1 MRGVIG
7 LPRAH
12 GGLLPRFAG
21 VTRQFAAA
29 AAPGPPKAESKTAQQ
44 SSSSSDSSRTVYMS
58 MIGNAG
64 ILVMKAAVWM
74 RTGSSAMLAETIHTA
89 ADTANQALL
98 VMGMQQ
104 SQTAADTRH
113 PYGYGKAA
121 WFWSLV
127 SALGMF
133 WCGAGVSIAH
143 GVWSIMHPSPVE
155 TGIEAAVVLAASL
168 AVDGYVLSQAVSVI
182 LDRARAR
189 EAEALDPAHSDY
201 DSEGGGVQGG
211 AAHTAWLPPR
221 AFAFD
226 AAAPLRSA
234 LGMLR
239 STVWYVRS
247 TRDPYVTS
255 VFLEDTVACSGVI
268 AAAAGITLSH
278 VTGNPLWDGLA
289 SIAIGGMLGGVAM
302 QLVRMNKRYLM
313 GHTVEGS
320 VLSGI
325 QRILLSRP
333 SIEAVGDV
341 QSQYTGPSEFAYKAE
356 VDFDGTYLSARLQS
370 NYRELFLRSARAGTL
385 EADLPLLLS
394 YYAEDV
400 TRLVERE
407 LKAVERD
414 IRAEYPGAVYI
425 ELEPDSINAE
435 QPMHHEALDARARL
449 REEKDI
455 WSKLSAILEKRAA
468 KRPDDQTVVDERT
481 RLNQW
486 FKKAEARR
494 AQTAG
499 VSAVTPLPPPPPT
512 PTPPPAVDRVSLS
525 TVLSSSVFGR
535 AGGAESE
542 APAVTLESLVPKDAA
557 CAAAASWQ
565 VAGESEQEHAGKE
578 HTEGH
583 VEDALYDSTERR

>member
-1 MRGVIG
+1 MPTPHILVRS
-7 LPRAH
+7 
-12 GGLLPRFAG
+12 RFAS
-21 VTRQFAAA
+21 VTRHFATNATPSPESDPGQTSAAA
-29 AAPGPPKAESKTAQQ
+29 AKENHSN
-44 SSSSSDSSRTVYMS
+44 DSARTVYMS
-58 MIGNAG
+58 MLGNSV
-64 ILVMKAAVWM
+64 ILIMKAAVWM

-89 ADTANQALL
+89 ADTANQTLL
-98 VMGMQQ
+98 VMGMRQ

-133 WCGAGVSIAH
+133 WCGAGVSVAH

-155 TGIEAAVVLAASL
+155 VGIETAVVLAASL
-168 AVDGYVLSQAVSVI
+168 AVDGYVLSQAVKVI
-182 LDRARAR
+182 LERAQSRAVD
-189 EAEALDPAHSDY
+189 AQDPSHSDY
-201 DSEGGGVQGG
+201 DGEEAATPQGNTSAG
-211 AAHTAWLPPR
+211 WLPTR
-221 AFAFD
+221 AFAID
-226 AAAPLRSA
+226 PAAPLRSA

-239 STVWYVRS
+239 SAVWYVRS

-313 GHTVEGS
+313 GHTVDGS
-320 VLSGI
+320 TLSGI

-356 VDFDGTYLSARLQS
+356 VDFDGTYLSARLQT
-370 NYRELFLRSARAGTL
+370 NYRELFLRSARGGTL

-407 LKAVERD
+407 LKAVEKD

-455 WSKLSAILEKRAA
+455 WAKLSAILEKRAK
-468 KRPDDQTVVDERT
+468 KRPGDQTVVDERT

-486 FKKAEARR
+486 FQKAEARR
-494 AQTAG
+494 DQ
-499 VSAVTPLPPPPPT
+499 VQPVPPSLPPPPPVL
-512 PTPPPAVDRVSLS
+512 PRPSAERVTLS

-535 AGGAESE
+535 GTMSDSQDVP
-542 APAVTLESLVPKDAA
+542 PAVTLESRVPATHVATATGNALLAEATTKD
-557 CAAAASWQ
+557 
-565 VAGESEQEHAGKE
+565 
-578 HTEGH
+578 EGGTQAPH
-583 VEDALYDSTERR
+583 SGDVEDALGGTGEQR